1 MAKGQEGSEAQEP
14 KLSNEDEELIGKF
27 KAISIERIL
36 REFEAKRRDEIGSS
50 SLYVRDAFDRK
61 WKALTGKPY
70 FQAITTVKQVFS
82 PTDGRNDL
90 QRGDPKS
97 MNYREDLRF
106 SKVSWQK
113 IRRRI
118 GKKLTDLY
126 LIDGTVK
133 DTGTVRPIYRN
144 LALDQLYRIF
154 GDKLAAEIV
163 ADSKKEDRGEKDVDI
178 DLSIEAFWEVQ
189 FAPQKDQ
196 YDTKDVRLTVEDV
209 CLRFLRMIP
218 VIVNGYHLE
227 NADHATKDIYTHEPN
242 KGRQVVGKV
251 QKYPY
256 TVLRKASMEE
266 FLAQKEAGNA
276 QQREAERREEEA

>member
-14 KLSNEDEELIGKF
+14 NALVKDFSEIVMERGIREWEVKHRDDIANESLI
-27 KAISIERIL
+27 
-36 REFEAKRRDEIGSS
+36 
-50 SLYVRDAFDRK
+50 VRDTFDKK
-61 WKALTGKPY
+61 WKSLTGKPY

-82 PTDGRNDL
+82 PVDGRNDL
-90 QRGDPKS
+90 ERGDPRS
-97 MNYREDLRF
+97 MNYREALKF
-106 SKVSWQK
+106 SKVLWHK
-113 IRRRI
+113 IRRRV

-126 LIDGTVK
+126 LIDGIVK
-133 DTGTVRPIYRN
+133 DTGTSRPIYRN
-144 LALDQLYRIF
+144 LAIDQLYLIF
-154 GDKLAAEIV
+154 GDKLASEII
-163 ADSKKEDRGEKDVDI
+163 AASKKEDRGEKEIDI
-178 DLSIEAFWEVQ
+178 DLSIEAFWEIQ

-227 NADHATKDIYTHEPN
+227 NADHATKDIYSHDPE
-242 KGRQVVGKV
+242 KGRQIVGKV

-266 FLAQKEAGNA
+266 FLAQKESGNA
-276 QQREAERREEEA
+276 QQREAERRQEEA